1 MKAVY
6 KKPTAHFEYL
16 ALSQTVAS
24 NCNATPGGS
33 TLGKPAQWSKATCG
47 WYMDENTILWVE
59 AESLD
64 VTFLLPAGCG
74 CGWRMLQQ
82 SQQWRNFQFI
92 KYSIRFCRQRNKR
105 AALPGRSFS

>member
-6 KKPTAHFEYL
+6 KKPTAYFEYL

-47 WYMDENTILWVE
+47 WYMDENTI
-59 AESLD
+59 
-64 VTFLLPAGCG
+64 
-74 CGWRMLQQ
+74 R
-82 SQQWRNFQFI
+82 
-92 KYSIRFCRQRNKR
+92 
-105 AALPGRSFS
+105 

>member
-47 WYMDENTILWVE
+47 WYMDENTILWVD
-59 AESLD
+59 AD
-64 VTFLLPAGCG
+64 HGCNIPLPAYADVGGVCYNNPSNG
-74 CGWRMLQQ
+74 G
-82 SQQWRNFQFI
+82 I
-92 KYSIRFCRQRNKR
+92 
-105 AALPGRSFS
+105 FSS